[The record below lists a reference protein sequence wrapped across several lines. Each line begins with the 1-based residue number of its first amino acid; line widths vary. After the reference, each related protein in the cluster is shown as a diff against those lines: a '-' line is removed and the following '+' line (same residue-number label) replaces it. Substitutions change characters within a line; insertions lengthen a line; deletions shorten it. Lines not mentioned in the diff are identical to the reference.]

1 MHGLTHLTS
10 ESLQLDYSPE
20 VRICLMANLVYLAYL
35 PTAIHLLDYTEWSIH
50 LAIPESITW
59 LSVILPLE
67 LPVPNPASL

>member
-1 MHGLTHLTS
+1 
-10 ESLQLDYSPE
+10 
-20 VRICLMANLVYLAYL
+20 MANLVYLAYL
-35 PTAIHLLDYTEWSIH
+35 HTAIHLLDYTEWSIH